1 MPIKIEFI
9 NRDKRKIKYYQNW
22 EKFGNT
28 DLGTGPKNLQIKK
41 TFKNKS

>member
-9 NRDKRKIKYYQNW
+9 NRDKRKTKYYQNW

-28 DLGTGPKNLQIKK
+28 DLGTGPK
-41 TFKNKS
+41 KSTDKENIQK